1 MCRSIHTLYHL
12 DPPATQGEIHAAS
25 LQYVRKISGFNKPSK
40 ANEAAFFSAVDEIEA
55 ISTRLLER
63 LQTHALKRDRLQ
75 AEIQQGEGSFPQMLS
90 VDQ

>member
-12 DPPATQGEIHAAS
+12 DPPATQAEIHAAS

-40 ANEAAFFSAVDEIEA
+40 INETAFNAAVDDVEA
-55 ISTRLLER
+55 ISTRLLAD
-63 LQTHALKRDRLQ
+63 LQTHALKRDRMQ
-75 AEIQQGEGSFPQMLS
+75 GEIQYREGSLPQVET